1 MTAFLSMPRSVYV
14 QQGNLLDALLF
25 LSRTL
30 ARMEIRH
37 VVTGAAALAL
47 YGYSQRIQMID
58 LLVTSRGLERIQK
71 ILLNQR
77 LTLVDAD
84 SNLFWDI
91 RTGYSIKLHLVEE
104 FSNYPHLSLDE
115 MNVVTLDEI
124 PTLPLELLLKQ
135 RTKPKVCS
143 ATAA

>member
-30 ARMEIRH
+30 ARMKIHH
-37 VVTGAAALAL
+37 VVTGGAALAL

-58 LLVTSRGLERIQK
+58 LLVTSRGLERIQE

-91 RTGYSIKLHLVEE
+91 RTGYSIKLHLAEE

-115 MNVVTLDEI
+115 MGVVTLDEI

-135 RTKPKVCS
+135 RVKPKVCS
-143 ATAA
+143 PTAA

>member
-14 QQGNLLDALLF
+14 QQGNLLDALIF

-30 ARMEIRH
+30 TRMEIHH

-47 YGYSQRIQMID
+47 YGYSQRVQMID
-58 LLVTSRGLERIQK
+58 LLVTPDGLQRIQK

-77 LTLVDAD
+77 LTIVDVD
-84 SNLFWDI
+84 SHLFWDI
-91 RTGYSIKLHLVEE
+91 RTGYSIKLHVVEE
-104 FSNYPHLSLDE
+104 CSNYHSRLLHNME
-115 MNVVTLDEI
+115 VVTLDEV

-135 RTKPKVCS
+135 RIKCKICS
-143 ATAA
+143 LTAA